1 MRHRTEKLKED
12 FRFKRSL
19 QTAILKHEG
28 DHTEGVRYCHLPNW
42 NFSAS
47 LDGENERWGRYKT
60 KELKTVGNMMKGRM
74 QSWGG
79 RGTLTMC

>member
-1 MRHRTEKLKED
+1 VRHQREKSKED